1 MKLKE
6 GLEEE
11 FYRAWKEGKV
21 KRVDD
26 PVIDRTM
33 AVRIATQLRWIPI
46 NNIEWKYHPMTGE
59 PLIDGWPLYSGL
71 PQREWVGLTNE
82 EMFYIYGQNH
92 VGKLCNLGRLVE
104 AKLKEKNSTTERNIQ
119 TSDKIP
125 VKSSHLEGHTMNNEY
140 TAGEAEAWING
151 HRVGKN
157 QGEQLRL
164 AVKEFFEDY
173 LDVVEES
180 DSGRLFHPITV
191 SCCRALKTEPLEKLL
206 VEMRKRSGAKSKD
219 ENHE

>member
-11 FYRAWKEGKV
+11 FYKAWKEGKV

-59 PLIDGWPLYSGL
+59 PMFDGWPLHSGV
-71 PQREWVGLTNE
+71 P
-82 EMFYIYGQNH
+82 
-92 VGKLCNLGRLVE
+92 
-104 AKLKEKNSTTERNIQ
+104 EKNSTNERNTQ

-125 VKSSHLEGHTMNNEY
+125 VESAQAEGY
-140 TAGEAEAWING
+140 TAGKADAWVNG
-151 HRVGKN
+151 HRVGKK
-157 QGEQLRL
+157 QGEQLRI
-164 AVKEFFEDY
+164 AVKEFFEKY

-180 DSGRLFHPITV
+180 DSGKIFHPITI

-206 VEMRKRSGAKSKD
+206 TEMRALSGAKSKE